1 MNREEILKKPQAEN
15 NGKDYADIE
24 AQKTGTRAAYFVAVL
39 LVIIVDTVNG
49 FVLGYVN
56 RGMDF
61 VLFTMAF
68 VAFLTKYIK
77 LRKRHELI
85 VTILWGLQPCRDPQ
99 GEETLS
105 GGAGENGG
113 RVAQH
118 DQLHR
123 DRTVQPDGKARADP
137 VYRAG

>member
-1 MNREEILKKPQAEN
+1 MNREEILKKAQEEN

-68 VAFLTKYIK
+68 VAFLTKYLK

-85 VTILWGLQPCRDPQ
+85 VTIMWGLLA
-99 GEETLS
+99 LS
-105 GGAGENGG
+105 MLACWIL
-113 RVAQH
+113 
-118 DQLHR
+118 QLCG
-123 DRTVQPDGKARADP
+123 VMP
-137 VYRAG
+137 

>member
-1 MNREEILKKPQAEN
+1 MNREEILKKAQEEN
-15 NGKDYADIE
+15 SSKDYADIE

-39 LVIIVDTVNG
+39 LVIIVDIVNG

-68 VAFLTKYIK
+68 VAFLTKYLK

-85 VTILWGLQPCRDPQ
+85 VAIMWGLLA
-99 GEETLS
+99 LS
-105 GGAGENGG
+105 ML
-113 RVAQH
+113 VCWIL
-118 DQLHR
+118 QLCG
-123 DRTVQPDGKARADP
+123 VMP
-137 VYRAG
+137 

>member
-1 MNREEILKKPQAEN
+1 MNREEILKKAQAEN

-39 LVIIVDTVNG
+39 LVIIADTVNG

-68 VAFLTKYIK
+68 VAFLTKYLK

-85 VTILWGLQPCRDPQ
+85 VTIMWGLLA
-99 GEETLS
+99 LS
-105 GGAGENGG
+105 MLACWIL
-113 RVAQH
+113 
-118 DQLHR
+118 QLCGVMR
-123 DRTVQPDGKARADP
+123 
-137 VYRAG
+137 

>member
-1 MNREEILKKPQAEN
+1 MNREEILKKAQAEN

-68 VAFLTKYIK
+68 VAFLTKYLK

-85 VTILWGLQPCRDPQ
+85 VTILWGLLA
-99 GEETLS
+99 LS
-105 GGAGENGG
+105 MLACWIL
-113 RVAQH
+113 
-118 DQLHR
+118 QLCGVMR
-123 DRTVQPDGKARADP
+123 
-137 VYRAG
+137 

>member
-1 MNREEILKKPQAEN
+1 MNREEILKKAQAEN

-68 VAFLTKYIK
+68 VAFLTKYLK

-85 VTILWGLQPCRDPQ
+85 VTIMW
-99 GEETLS
+99 
-105 GGAGENGG
+105 
-113 RVAQH
+113 
-118 DQLHR
+118 
-123 DRTVQPDGKARADP
+123 
-137 VYRAG
+137 

>member
-1 MNREEILKKPQAEN
+1 MNREEILKKAQEEN
-15 NGKDYADIE
+15 SGKDYADIE

-68 VAFLTKYIK
+68 VAFLTKYLK

-85 VTILWGLQPCRDPQ
+85 VTIMWGLLA
-99 GEETLS
+99 LS
-105 GGAGENGG
+105 MLACWIL
-113 RVAQH
+113 
-118 DQLHR
+118 QLCGVMR
-123 DRTVQPDGKARADP
+123 
-137 VYRAG
+137 

>member
-1 MNREEILKKPQAEN
+1 MNREEILKKAQAEN

-68 VAFLTKYIK
+68 VAFLTKYLK
-77 LRKRHELI
+77 LHKRHELI
-85 VTILWGLQPCRDPQ
+85 VTIMWGLLA
-99 GEETLS
+99 LS
-105 GGAGENGG
+105 MLACWIL
-113 RVAQH
+113 
-118 DQLHR
+118 QLCGVMR
-123 DRTVQPDGKARADP
+123 
-137 VYRAG
+137 

>member
-1 MNREEILKKPQAEN
+1 MNREEILKKAQAEN

-24 AQKTGTRAAYFVAVL
+24 AQKTGTRAAYFIAVL

-68 VAFLTKYIK
+68 VAFLTKYLK

-85 VTILWGLQPCRDPQ
+85 VTIMWGLLA
-99 GEETLS
+99 LS
-105 GGAGENGG
+105 MLACWIL
-113 RVAQH
+113 
-118 DQLHR
+118 QLCGVMR
-123 DRTVQPDGKARADP
+123 
-137 VYRAG
+137 

>member
-1 MNREEILKKPQAEN
+1 MNREEILKKAQAEN

-68 VAFLTKYIK
+68 VAFLTKYLK

-85 VTILWGLQPCRDPQ
+85 VTIMWGLLA
-99 GEETLS
+99 LS
-105 GGAGENGG
+105 MLACWSL
-113 RVAQH
+113 
-118 DQLHR
+118 QLCGVMR
-123 DRTVQPDGKARADP
+123 
-137 VYRAG
+137 

>member
-1 MNREEILKKPQAEN
+1 MNREEILKKAQEEN

-68 VAFLTKYIK
+68 VAFLTKYLK

-85 VTILWGLQPCRDPQ
+85 VMIMWGLLA
-99 GEETLS
+99 LS
-105 GGAGENGG
+105 ML
-113 RVAQH
+113 VCWIL
-118 DQLHR
+118 QLCG
-123 DRTVQPDGKARADP
+123 VMP
-137 VYRAG
+137 

>member
-1 MNREEILKKPQAEN
+1 MNREEILKKAQAEN

-39 LVIIVDTVNG
+39 LVIIVDTING

-68 VAFLTKYIK
+68 VAFLIKYLK

-85 VTILWGLQPCRDPQ
+85 VTIMWGLLA
-99 GEETLS
+99 LS
-105 GGAGENGG
+105 MLACWIL
-113 RVAQH
+113 
-118 DQLHR
+118 QLCGVMR
-123 DRTVQPDGKARADP
+123 
-137 VYRAG
+137 

>member
-1 MNREEILKKPQAEN
+1 MNREEILKKAQAEK

-68 VAFLTKYIK
+68 VAFLTKYLK

-85 VTILWGLQPCRDPQ
+85 VTIMWGLLA
-99 GEETLS
+99 LS
-105 GGAGENGG
+105 MLACWIL
-113 RVAQH
+113 
-118 DQLHR
+118 QLCGVMR
-123 DRTVQPDGKARADP
+123 
-137 VYRAG
+137 

>member
-1 MNREEILKKPQAEN
+1 MNREEILKKAQEEN

-24 AQKTGTRAAYFVAVL
+24 AQKIGTRAAYFVAVL

-85 VTILWGLQPCRDPQ
+85 VTIMWGLLA
-99 GEETLS
+99 LS
-105 GGAGENGG
+105 ML
-113 RVAQH
+113 VCWIL
-118 DQLHR
+118 QLCG
-123 DRTVQPDGKARADP
+123 VMP
-137 VYRAG
+137 